1 MCVYY
6 FVLFISN
13 LYYYTFLLYSVQNDN
28 KRPTL
33 STEMTTM
40 KTNEAYAIHHN
51 KENMSLHQADSIYYD
66 IK

>member
-13 LYYYTFLLYSVQNDN
+13 LYIIIFFYCIVQNDT
-28 KRPTL
+28 KRPTI
-33 STEMTTM
+33 STETTTM

-51 KENMSLHQADSIYYD
+51 KENMSFHQADSIYYD